1 MRYEL
6 IIIWDDGKKE
16 IYEYKTIKEA
26 EKVAENMKKVFGGQI
41 AWTGTRKIQV
51 LN

>member
-16 IYEYKTIKEA
+16 IYEYKTMEEA
-26 EKVAENMKKVFGGQI
+26 EKAGANMRKVFGEQI
-41 AWTGTRKIQV
+41 AWTGTRKIIIF
-51 LN
+51 

>member
-26 EKVAENMKKVFGGQI
+26 EEAEDNLKKVFGDQI
-41 AWTGTRKIQV
+41 AWTGSRKIKI
-51 LN
+51 LL